1 MTIFIFKSFLWNK
14 FYQKIDPEL
23 SDTNHFRCEIY
34 TRAFL
39 PRTPSTRRK
48 AGGWSINPTAYDKHK
63 ASPLASTAALAP
75 ATEAIDTGVFGLER
89 VAQKWV
95 PVL

>member
-48 AGGWSINPTAYDKHK
+48 AGGLPTGYDKRK
-63 ASPLASTAALAP
+63 ASPLASTAVLALTAG
-75 ATEAIDTGVFGLER
+75 AIDTGVFGLER